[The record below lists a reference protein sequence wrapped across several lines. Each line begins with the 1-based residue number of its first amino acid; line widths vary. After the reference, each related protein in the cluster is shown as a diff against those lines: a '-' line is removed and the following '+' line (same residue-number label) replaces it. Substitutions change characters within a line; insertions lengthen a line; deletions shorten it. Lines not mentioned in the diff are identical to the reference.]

1 MWVACALLAANVI
14 LADLFREHVQHRV
27 EAELETH
34 LDQLTAMLGTAAP
47 DGQLRLVGELSD
59 PRFRRPLS
67 GLYWQ
72 VDGPSASAAAHRR
85 SRRPASRGR
94 RAAAGSAD
102 R

>member
-14 LADLFREHVQHRV
+14 LADLFREHVQRRV

-47 DGQLRLVGELSD
+47 DGRLRLVGELSD

-72 VDGPSASAAAHRR
+72 VEVPAVSGCARAR
-85 SRRPASRGR
+85 SGTRS
-94 RAAAGSAD
+94 
-102 R
+102 